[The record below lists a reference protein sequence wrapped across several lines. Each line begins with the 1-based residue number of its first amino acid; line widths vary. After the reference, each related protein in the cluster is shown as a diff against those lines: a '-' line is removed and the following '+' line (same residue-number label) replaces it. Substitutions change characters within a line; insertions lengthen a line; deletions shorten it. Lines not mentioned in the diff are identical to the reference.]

1 FSDATAEF
9 ATLDELAARYVR
21 EIRAIQPHG
30 PYHLLGYS
38 LGGTIAHAIAVR
50 LRRDGESVA
59 TLAMMDTRVVTA
71 GTVHAPTPTIGK
83 LLAEFAG
90 FEGPPGPADLT
101 AAAAAELLHRQ
112 GGLFTAVTPEHLV
125 LLHEDYIRL
134 VDLTLNHRPT
144 PFDGDLIYFSAA
156 HADDGSSPA
165 LAWNDLITGRITE
178 HHISVRHERMIEPD
192 SLHAIGFVLTEHFRS
207 ANTTPQESQPL
218 QGQAD
223 HEHVPNRRVSL
234 RR

>member
-38 LGGTIAHAIAVR
+38 LGGTIAHAIAAR

-71 GTVHAPTPTIGK
+71 RTPRVSTPTITQM
-83 LLAEFAG
+83 LAEFGGIAM
-90 FEGPPGPADLT
+90 PTDAADVN
-101 AAAAAELLHRQ
+101 AEAAAELLHQQ
-112 GGLFTAVTPEHLV
+112 GGLFTAVTPEHLAT
-125 LLHEDYIRL
+125 LRDDYTRL
-134 VDLTLNHRPT
+134 VDLTRNHRPT
-144 PFDGDLIYFSAA
+144 QFDGDLIYFRA
-156 HADDGSSPA
+156 ADDTDGGPDPA

-178 HHISVRHERMIEPD
+178 HPIPVRHERMIEPD
-192 SLHAIGFVLTEHFRS
+192 SLRAIGFVLTDHFRS
-207 ANTTPQESQPL
+207 ARSTQP
-218 QGQAD
+218 GSITSG
-223 HEHVPNRRVSL
+223 RTGRS
-234 RR
+234 